1 MNSTVR
7 GYAMSPEELPWLH
20 DVFTSV
26 GDAFDHQKKNVL
38 QFLWRD
44 LTSRFDVIG
53 PYFTCAGS

>member
-1 MNSTVR
+1 
-7 GYAMSPEELPWLH
+7 MSPEELPWLH

-26 GDAFDHQKKNVL
+26 GDTFDHQKKNVL

-44 LTSRFDVIG
+44 LTSRCDVIG